1 MEIVEYTNVLVC
13 RQPQNSI
20 SNQYSLLFLAN
31 NLVGF
36 GSEWTLKLSVRCKF
50 ESDRNLDQSLLPI
63 SSSSVYLLSTW
74 SRSSYR
80 FSSWCL
86 CGMLCL
92 RLSCTENHVWITS
105 HLFACA
111 KLNFFSW
118 RKERSAGLPN
128 MKYDTDI
135 WNSQKYLIEAT
146 IPEMSICTDCILSRL
161 TIINVEPAD
170 LGHYY
175 INATSPDFPPEYGKI
190 TLYRKR
196 FFREAKNKYI

>member
-1 MEIVEYTNVLVC
+1 
-13 RQPQNSI
+13 
-20 SNQYSLLFLAN
+20 
-31 NLVGF
+31 
-36 GSEWTLKLSVRCKF
+36 
-50 ESDRNLDQSLLPI
+50 
-63 SSSSVYLLSTW
+63 
-74 SRSSYR
+74 
-80 FSSWCL
+80 
-86 CGMLCL
+86 
-92 RLSCTENHVWITS
+92 
-105 HLFACA
+105 
-111 KLNFFSW
+111 
-118 RKERSAGLPN
+118 

-196 FFREAKNKYI
+196 FFREEKNKYIYNIFRLETPDCQQFITHRDNKGCKRIYTHLSSSNIIIPQFSTIFFIVFLNQILSYSCQI